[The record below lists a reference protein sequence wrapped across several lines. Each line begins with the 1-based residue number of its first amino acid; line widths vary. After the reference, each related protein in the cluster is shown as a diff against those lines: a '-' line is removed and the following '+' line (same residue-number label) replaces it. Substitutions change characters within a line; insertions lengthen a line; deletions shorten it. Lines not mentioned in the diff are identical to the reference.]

1 MRSVLL
7 ILVMLFLSSCFSDK
21 SKWPYRMTPFFAEC
35 PYEEG
40 TFVDE
45 DYHRKVESG
54 GCKHGYFKFFD
65 RGEPN
70 LSGDPVINFP
80 EDQKDMI
87 LCLDF
92 LQIENGYCGLGLVQ

>member
-1 MRSVLL
+1 MILGAQCICMPSAAILTGYSYLSSRSISV
-7 ILVMLFLSSCFSDK
+7 VMLILSSCFSDK
-21 SKWPYRMTPFFAEC
+21 SNWPYRMTPFFAEC

-45 DYHRKVESG
+45 DYHKKVELG

-70 LSGDPVINFP
+70 LSGSPIIKFP
-80 EDQKDMI
+80 ED
-87 LCLDF
+87 
-92 LQIENGYCGLGLVQ
+92 